1 MFQEL
6 LHCSHMCLTS
16 LLGHT
21 KGIFSLMCTEHSISS
36 RTVHQYI
43 SWRSCCENIFSVRYV
58 FQATAC
64 LVDTLH
70 LIQTRPGYNTTFRI
84 FLYCCRI
91 RSIRHEILICLI
103 AGCCHP
109 GQLLWVLKCSIYS
122 GMFLFLLMF
131 LIIELNYC
139 LFYYIYFYDDKSKTS
154 SASEQDAD
162 KARSALNV

>member
-6 LHCSHMCLTS
+6 LHCSHLCLTS

-70 LIQTRPGYNTTFRI
+70 LIQNASSNLQTFGFQFKHFFAFTVNFSFFNNRCFGAGFVLIRI
-84 FLYCCRI
+84 LNFQL
-91 RSIRHEILICLI
+91 SG
-103 AGCCHP
+103 AG
-109 GQLLWVLKCSIYS
+109 
-122 GMFLFLLMF
+122 LFWMD
-131 LIIELNYC
+131 ING
-139 LFYYIYFYDDKSKTS
+139 TS
-154 SASEQDAD
+154 D
-162 KARSALNV
+162 LV

>member
-6 LHCSHMCLTS
+6 LHCSHLCLTS

-43 SWRSCCENIFSVRYV
+43 SWRLCCENIFSVRYV

-70 LIQTRPGYNTTFRI
+70 LIQTWLLFLRLMQYSG
-84 FLYCCRI
+84 LYCTVQVLFALFGIKSKFSHCR
-91 RSIRHEILICLI
+91 
-103 AGCCHP
+103 
-109 GQLLWVLKCSIYS
+109 VLDVS
-122 GMFLFLLMF
+122 GPLSAAIIQVVCVFCFFLF
-131 LIIELNYC
+131 
-139 LFYYIYFYDDKSKTS
+139 S
-154 SASEQDAD
+154 
-162 KARSALNV
+162 